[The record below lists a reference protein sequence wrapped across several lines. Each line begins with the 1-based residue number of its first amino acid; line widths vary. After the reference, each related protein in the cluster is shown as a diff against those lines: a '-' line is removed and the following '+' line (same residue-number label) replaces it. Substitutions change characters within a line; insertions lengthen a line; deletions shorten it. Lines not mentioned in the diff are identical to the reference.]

1 VTAAAAF
8 ARRSAVAGQSREAV
22 RVHLLYFHGSTLR
35 AYEAMGKTRFLDA
48 LNPRGLFDSV
58 RMVDLDPE
66 GPSDL
71 EEVRGRFRF
80 TSVGL
85 ARLGP
90 GRLAKLRALRQAVVR
105 LAADPRPDLVVGDD
119 ANLLGLSAR
128 WAARRAGVPYALCVF
143 YDNDLHYRLTGR
155 GALAFLRSR
164 ALEAA
169 LERVV
174 FRGATGVYGGNR
186 GYLDYGLRHGA
197 RRERAYLGS
206 WCVDEIFYGD
216 PVPPHPDG
224 REVFFVGRLHPLKY
238 VEDLLEALTRL
249 PPRIRLDVAGEGP
262 HRPHLERTIAALGL
276 AGRVRLLGLLPREE
290 ILARM
295 QAARVLVVTQGFN
308 AAVESLL
315 SGRPVVAYDH
325 ECNAEVVRNEE
336 TGLVVPFRDAPA
348 LTAAIRR
355 VLDDAGLAGRL
366 GRTGRERMLE
376 ECSIPASIEHRRR
389 FLEGC
394 LAR

>member
-1 VTAAAAF
+1 
-8 ARRSAVAGQSREAV
+8 
-22 RVHLLYFHGSTLR
+22 VHLLYFHGSTLR
-35 AYEAMGKTRFLDA
+35 AYDAMGKMAFLEA
-48 LNPRGLFDSV
+48 LNPRALFDSV
-58 RMVDLDPE
+58 HMVDLDPR
-66 GPSDL
+66 GRTDL

-85 ARLGP
+85 ERLGP

-105 LAADPRPDLVVGDD
+105 LAADPRPELVVGDD

-128 WAARRAGVPYALCVF
+128 WAARRAGAPYALCVF
-143 YDNDLHYRLTGR
+143 YDNDLHHRLTGR
-155 GALAFLRSR
+155 GALGFLSSR
-164 ALEAA
+164 RLEAA
-169 LERVV
+169 LEWIV

-197 RRERAYLGS
+197 RPERAHLGS
-206 WCVDEIFYGD
+206 WSVDEIFYAD
-216 PVPPHPDG
+216 PAAAHPDG

-238 VEDLLEALTRL
+238 VEDLLDALTRL
-249 PPRIRLDVAGEGP
+249 PPEIRLDVAGEGP
-262 HRPHLERTIAALGL
+262 HRSRLAERIGALGL
-276 AGRVRLLGLLPREE
+276 DGRVRLLGLVSREE
-290 ILARM
+290 VLARM

-325 ECNAEVVRNEE
+325 ECNAEVVRDGE
-336 TGLVVPFRDAPA
+336 TGLLVPFRDVGA
-348 LTAAIRR
+348 LVHAARR
-355 VLDDAGLAGRL
+355 VLEDPALAARL
-366 GRTGRERMLE
+366 GAVGRERMLE

-394 LAR
+394 LAG